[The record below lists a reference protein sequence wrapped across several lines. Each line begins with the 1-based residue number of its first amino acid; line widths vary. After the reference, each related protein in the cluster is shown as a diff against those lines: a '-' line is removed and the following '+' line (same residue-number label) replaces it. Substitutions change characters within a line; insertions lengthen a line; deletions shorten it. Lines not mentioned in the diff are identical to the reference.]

1 LTRYRLG
8 RAKEL
13 LIHTGYSI
21 SEIGLKTGFNSSQ
34 SFIRVFKRYE
44 QMTPGQFRKEH
55 EQEASGQLAEN
66 NEEGIE
72 DA

>member
-1 LTRYRLG
+1 
-8 RAKEL
+8 
-13 LIHTGYSI
+13 
-21 SEIGLKTGFNSSQ
+21 
-34 SFIRVFKRYE
+34 
-44 QMTPGQFRKEH
+44 MTPGQFREEH

>member
-1 LTRYRLG
+1 
-8 RAKEL
+8 
-13 LIHTGYSI
+13 
-21 SEIGLKTGFNSSQ
+21 
-34 SFIRVFKRYE
+34 
-44 QMTPGQFRKEH
+44 MTPGQFRKEH